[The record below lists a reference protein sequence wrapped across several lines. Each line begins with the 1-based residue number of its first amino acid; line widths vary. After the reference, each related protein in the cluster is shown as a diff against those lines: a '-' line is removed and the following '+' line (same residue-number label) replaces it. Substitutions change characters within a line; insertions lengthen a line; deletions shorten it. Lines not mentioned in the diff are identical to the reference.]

1 MTNEAQKPT
10 ERTQPKGERG
20 KQAVALLG
28 TVLVVVLVVLLN
40 YISSRRFDRWDLTQ
54 DRLFTLSQ
62 RTEEVLKQLDKPVE
76 VYLFMASGEPNFH
89 EMRELLTRYQ
99 SKTDK
104 LTLHTVDPDR
114 EPAKFRLLAEKFGVR
129 TALQEGGHQE
139 SELAVLAISGDKR
152 WSITRDDLVDLDYG
166 TLGTEGETPKVNVK
180 TEQALTGAI
189 VQVTSG
195 RATKVCVSEGH
206 GEWTLDGGGERHL
219 TVLREEL
226 KRENIELE
234 AIATR
239 GKETLPKD
247 CDAVFVLG
255 PVKAFTEEE
264 SATFKRYLEAGGNLL
279 LLLDPVVSGEQ
290 VQSTGLEALTSAY
303 GITLDTSIV
312 VELEQARLLSPS
324 PVELF
329 LVQSFGDHATAR
341 PLIALGAPIA
351 MQLARTLTLSEDSEA
366 QVLLKASDKSYGET
380 SLGQLTA
387 GDDFKA
393 GEGDVAGPVVLAA
406 AVETLKPEAEGG
418 AGEGSSRKLGGRLV
432 VVGDSD
438 WITPQFLAQP
448 QVANIDLLSSLTGF
462 LTERNALVS
471 IAPRKINAQSVVIT
485 DEGLFGILL
494 RVVLLMPLSALVLGL
509 GVWWQR
515 RQ

>member
-1 MTNEAQKPT
+1 MTTEAQQKP
-10 ERTQPKGERG
+10 EAKREGASK
-20 KQAVALLG
+20 VAAILG
-28 TVLVVVLVVLLN
+28 SVLVAVLVVLVN
-40 YISSRRFDRWDLTQ
+40 YISFRRFDRWDLTQ
-54 DRLFTLSQ
+54 DKLFTLSN

-76 VYLFMASGEPNFH
+76 IFLFMASGEPNFH
-89 EMRELLTRYQ
+89 ELRELLTRYQ
-99 SKTDK
+99 TNTDK
-104 LTLHTVDPDR
+104 LSVQTVDPDR
-114 EPAKFRLLAEKFGVR
+114 EPAKFRLLAEKYGVR
-129 TALQEGGHQE
+129 AALHEGGHTE

-166 TLGTEGETPKVNVK
+166 TLGTEGQTPKVNVK

-195 RATKVCVSEGH
+195 RATKVCVSDGH
-206 GEWTLDGGGERHL
+206 GEWTLDGGGERNL
-219 TVLREEL
+219 SVLREEL

-234 AIATR
+234 ALATR
-239 GKETLPKD
+239 GKDTLPKD
-247 CDAVFVLG
+247 CDALFVLG

-264 SATFKRYLEAGGNLL
+264 SAAFKTYLEAGGNLL
-279 LLLDPVVSGEQ
+279 LLLDPVISGEQ
-290 VQSTGLEALTSAY
+290 IQATGLEGLTSAY
-303 GITLDTSIV
+303 GITLDSSIV

-324 PVELF
+324 PVEHF
-329 LVQSFGDHATAR
+329 LVQDFGHHATVR
-341 PLIALGAPIA
+341 PLVALGAPIV
-351 MQLARTLTLSEDSEA
+351 MQLARTLTLAQDGEA
-366 QVLLKASDKSYGET
+366 EVLLKASEKSYGET
-380 SLGQLTA
+380 SIGQLTA

-393 GEGDVAGPVVLAA
+393 GEGDVSGPVILGAA
-406 AVETLKPEAEGG
+406 IDTRPDDSEK
-418 AGEGSSRKLGGRLV
+418 GERKLGGRLV

-438 WITPQFLAQP
+438 WVTPQYLGQP
-448 QVANIDLLSSLTGF
+448 QVANIDLLSSLTGW
-462 LTERNALVS
+462 LTERDTLVS